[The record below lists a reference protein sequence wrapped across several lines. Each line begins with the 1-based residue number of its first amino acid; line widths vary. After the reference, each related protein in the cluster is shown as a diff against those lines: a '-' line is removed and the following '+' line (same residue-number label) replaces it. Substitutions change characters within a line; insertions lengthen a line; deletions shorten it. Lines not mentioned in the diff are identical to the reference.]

1 MYHRAPV
8 LVAIA
13 LMEQGLEAEDAVQM
27 IRRNRKGAI
36 NSKQLRFLQKY
47 KPRSQQACCVIS

>member
-1 MYHRAPV
+1 
-8 LVAIA
+8 
-13 LMEQGLEAEDAVQM
+13 MEQGLEAEDAVHM